1 MDGEDPALMARIIG
15 LLGPDVV
22 RVGSDPADI
31 PKDKGAYLLLFR
43 LDRPVD
49 PSRRNAGWHVEPGLY
64 AYAGSAYGPGGL
76 KARVGRHLASMK
88 RLRWHIDHL
97 TVGAASISALI
108 SPDAFECALVERLL
122 ASGAFDLPH
131 PGFGSSDCRR
141 CRSHLLRLTGFS
153 PDGPSV
159 GP

>member
-1 MDGEDPALMARIIG
+1 MDGEDPAIMATIIG

-31 PKDKGAYLLLFR
+31 PHDKGAYLLALR

-49 PSRRNAGWHVEPGLY
+49 LFRRNAGWQGEPGLY
-64 AYAGSAYGPGGL
+64 VYAGSAYGSGGL
-76 KARVGRHLASMK
+76 KARVARHLASTK
-88 RLRWHIDHL
+88 RLHWHIDHL

-108 SPDAFECALVERLL
+108 SPGAFECALVERLL

-141 CRSHLLRLTGFS
+141 CDAHLLRHTGCS
-153 PDGPSV
+153 PEAPGV